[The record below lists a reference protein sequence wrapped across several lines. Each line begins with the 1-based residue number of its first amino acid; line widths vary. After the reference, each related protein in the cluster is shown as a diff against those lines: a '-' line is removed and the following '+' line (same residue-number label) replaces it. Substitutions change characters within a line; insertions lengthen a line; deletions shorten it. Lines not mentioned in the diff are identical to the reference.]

1 MGILIVYSIVQFIEK
16 IFALDVNFS
25 MGIRSFLGVLGIIFV
40 GMTFVFWIIHIILK
54 ADIEQYELNDDFAK
68 VYKNVYVMVEAF
80 LICMSAVS
88 EFTLKWYMFI
98 PICLDLIFVFVL
110 YPEQY
115 SWKHSIKYAIIF
127 SIINA
132 RQALVIV
139 AIIKLVNKFTIVGSI
154 FIIVMFNLITMIISK
169 IYKS

>member
-1 MGILIVYSIVQFIEK
+1 MGVLIVYAIVQFIEK
-16 IFALDVNFS
+16 IFVLDVNFS
-25 MGIRSFLGVLGIIFV
+25 MGIRSFLSVLGVLFVAMTLIF
-40 GMTFVFWIIHIILK
+40 WAIHIVLK
-54 ADIEQYELNDDFAK
+54 ADVEHYELNDDFAK
-68 VYKNVYVMVEAF
+68 LYKNVYVIVEAF

-98 PICLDLIFVFVL
+98 PICLDLIFIFVL

-115 SWKHSIKYAIIF
+115 NWKYSIKYAIIF

-139 AIIKLVNKFTIVGSI
+139 AIIKLVDKFTIVGSI
-154 FIIVMFNLITMIISK
+154 FMIVILNLIITIISK
-169 IYKS
+169 IFKG